1 VGDRQ
6 PALEDVVERLAC
18 RFCGARLEQVFAD
31 LGAQPLA
38 NSNLRE
44 EDLAKPEPFYP
55 LTVYVCG
62 ECFLVQ
68 LPESASPEE
77 IFSDYVYFSSTS
89 ESWLRHAEAYVGSI
103 TERLGLGESSQ
114 VVELASNDGYLLQY
128 FLERAIPVLG
138 VEPAANVAATAIERG
153 IPTKV
158 AFFGTETAQ
167 ALRDEGVAADL
178 VLGNNVLAHVP
189 GLNDFVEGVRMLLKP
204 EGTAT
209 FEFPHLLTL
218 IEHTEFDTIYHE
230 HFSYFSLLAVQKVFA
245 AHGLEVV
252 DVEELRSHGGS
263 LRLYVRHSGVEGP
276 GERVEELLARERS
289 AGLDRLETY
298 GAFEEQVRATKRD
311 LLEFLI
317 GARREGR
324 HVAGYGAPAK
334 GNTLLNYCGV
344 RADLLDYVVD
354 LSPYKQGLYLPGTRL
369 PIYAPDHIARTKPDY
384 VLILPWNLR
393 DEIVEQMA
401 HVRDWGGRFVT
412 PVPTV
417 KVLE

>member
-1 VGDRQ
+1 
-6 PALEDVVERLAC
+6 
-18 RFCGARLEQVFAD
+18 
-31 LGAQPLA
+31 
-38 NSNLRE
+38 
-44 EDLAKPEPFYP
+44 
-55 LTVYVCG
+55 
-62 ECFLVQ
+62 
-68 LPESASPEE
+68 
-77 IFSDYVYFSSTS
+77 
-89 ESWLRHAEAYVGSI
+89 
-103 TERLGLGESSQ
+103 
-114 VVELASNDGYLLQY
+114 
-128 FLERAIPVLG
+128 
-138 VEPAANVAATAIERG
+138 
-153 IPTKV
+153 
-158 AFFGTETAQ
+158 
-167 ALRDEGVAADL
+167 
-178 VLGNNVLAHVP
+178 
-189 GLNDFVEGVRMLLKP
+189 M
-204 EGTAT
+204 
-209 FEFPHLLTL
+209 
-218 IEHTEFDTIYHE
+218 
-230 HFSYFSLLAVQKVFA
+230 QKVFA
-245 AHGLEVV
+245 AHGVEVV

>member
-1 VGDRQ
+1 VAR
-6 PALEDVVERLAC
+6 RAC
-18 RFCGARLEQVFAD
+18 RFCGSRLEHVFAD
-31 LGAQPLA
+31 LGTSPLA

-44 EDLAKPEPFYP
+44 EDLDKPERFYP
-55 LTVYVCG
+55 LTAYVCG

-68 LPESASPEE
+68 LPESASPQE

-89 ESWLRHAEAYVGSI
+89 ESWLRHAEFYVEGI
-103 TERLGLGESSQ
+103 TERLRLGPENQ

-128 FLERAIPVLG
+128 FVERGIPALG

-153 IPTKV
+153 IPTRV
-158 AFFGTETAQ
+158 AFFGTETAE
-167 ALRDEGVAADL
+167 AMVDEGIAPDL

-189 GLNDFVEGVRMLLKP
+189 GLNDFVEGVRILLNAD
-204 EGTAT
+204 GTAT
-209 FEFPHLLTL
+209 FEFPHLLRL
-218 IEHTEFDTIYHE
+218 IEQTEFDTIYHE
-230 HFSYFSLLAVQKVFA
+230 HYSYFSLLTVQKVFA

-263 LRLYVRHSGVEGP
+263 LRLYVRHQGVEGP
-276 GERVEELLARERS
+276 GTRVAELLERERA

-298 GAFEEQVRATKRD
+298 GAFELQVRATKRD

-317 GARREGR
+317 GVRREDR
-324 HVAGYGAPAK
+324 HVAAYGASAK

-344 RADLLDYVVD
+344 RADLIDYIVD
-354 LSPYKQGLYLPGTRL
+354 LSPHKQGLYLPGTRL
-369 PIYAPDHIARTKPDY
+369 PIHPPARIAETKPDY

-393 DEIVEQMA
+393 DEIVKQMA

-412 PVPTV
+412 PIPTIR
-417 KVLE
+417 VLE